1 MIDFNWLQVVWFV
14 LWGVLWGVYFVLDGF
29 DFGVSMWLPV
39 LGASSERERTA
50 MYKATGPFWDGNEVW
65 LITAGGVTFAAFPLA
80 YAVLFSSLY
89 TDLLILLF
97 CLILRGVVFELRFQW
112 DHPYYRLACDGLGVL
127 ASVVA
132 PLLLG
137 VAFSNLFRGLP
148 LQFDQAADFY
158 MYQGNILN
166 LLHPYCLLGG
176 VLFVVMFLYHG
187 ALYLTWRV
195 DGELRRKALYM
206 AKLTWP
212 AFILLFLVYVALTFF
227 WTDHFIEPYLSSKLL
242 FAVPL
247 LCAVL
252 FVSSG
257 VYLYI
262 RNSPGKAI
270 ISSCGGILT
279 FTLCG
284 VMGMFPNLIP
294 SRLDFLGSSLNIAN
308 ASSSNLT
315 LGIMLCVAAVFVP
328 TVIIYQLWAHRQ
340 LSWTVKADY

>member
-1 MIDFNWLQVVWFV
+1 MEYEWLQVVWFI
-14 LWGVLWGVYFVLDGF
+14 LWGVLWGVYFMLDGF
-29 DFGVSMWLPV
+29 DFGVSMWIPV

-89 TDLLILLF
+89 TALLILLF

-112 DHPYYRLACDGLGVL
+112 TNNYYRLACDAVGVT

-148 LQFDQAADFY
+148 LQYDAAKDFF
-158 MYQGNILN
+158 MYQGTILN

-195 DGELRRKALYM
+195 DGDLRKKASYM
-206 AKLTWP
+206 AKLTYP
-212 AFILLFLVYVALTFF
+212 LFLILFLVYVALTFF
-227 WTDHFIEPYLSSKLL
+227 WTDHFIEPYLASKFL
-242 FAVPL
+242 FAIPL

-252 FVSSG
+252 FLSSG
-257 VYLYI
+257 YYLYAK
-262 RNSPGKAI
+262 NSSGRAI
-270 ISSCGGILT
+270 LSSCGGILT

-294 SRLDFLGSSLNIAN
+294 SRLDFAKSSLTIMN

-315 LGIMLCVAAVFVP
+315 LGIMLAVAGVCVP
-328 TVIIYQLWAHRQ
+328 IVIIYQIWVHRK
-340 LSWTVKADY
+340 LSWTVKADF

>member
-1 MIDFNWLQVVWFV
+1 MEFTWLQVVWFI
-14 LWGVLWGVYFVLDGF
+14 LWGVLWGVYFMLDGF
-29 DFGVSMWLPV
+29 DFGGSMWLPI
-39 LGASSERERTA
+39 LGAASERERTA

-89 TDLLILLF
+89 TALLILLF

-112 DHPYYRLACDGLGVL
+112 DDPWYRIICDAVGVV

-148 LQFDQAADFY
+148 LQYDAAKDFF
-158 MYQGNILN
+158 MFQGNILD

-176 VLFVVMFLYHG
+176 VLFVVMFLCHG
-187 ALYLTWRV
+187 ALYLSWRV
-195 DGELRRKALYM
+195 EGDLQKKAFYM

-212 AFILLFLVYVALTFF
+212 LFLILFLVYVALTFF
-227 WTDHFIEPYLSSKLL
+227 WTDHFIEPYLQSKLL
-242 FAVPL
+242 FAIPL

-252 FVSSG
+252 FISSG
-257 VYLYI
+257 WYMYFK
-262 RNSPGKAI
+262 NSPGRATLA
-270 ISSCGGILT
+270 SCGGILT

-294 SRLDFLGSSLNIAN
+294 SRLDFSGSSLTIMN
-308 ASSSNLT
+308 ASSSGLT
-315 LGIMLCVAAVFVP
+315 LSIMLAVAVVFVP
-328 TVIIYQLWAHRQ
+328 TVILYQIWAHRK
-340 LSWTVKADY
+340 LSWPVKADY